1 MLCSRLAPPLCPQS
15 GGPPACLRA
24 CEPQTPFSSGSLC
37 CCPVCFTNRCRLVV
51 QARLHHQRPQR
62 AVRHRLPRARRGGAP
77 DGRHLPRPRLRILRW
92 VGGWLW
98 VAGFVWL
105 LGSFL
110 GLACECCCLAGCIPA
125 HLLSTEKHNTQHST
139 PPPPCPVSPHPAA
152 GAGHKIIRCEVSL
165 DDGKSWRLATETHNT
180 PPNKYG
186 KHWAWVWWSLDVPI
200 GECVEGWVGEGCGWR
215 LARRR
220 SWLAV
225 WLAVVNLICHTCS
238 ASPLRAMPRSLPP
251 ALPALPACL
260 QPSC

>member
-125 HLLSTEKHNTQHST
+125 HLLSTEKLNTQHST
-139 PPPPCPVSPHPAA
+139 PPPPVPFLPTLPQALATRSSAARCRLTTARAGGWPRRRTTRPPTSTASTGRGCGGAWMCPSVSVWKAGWEKAAVGGSRGA
-152 GAGHKIIRCEVSL
+152 GAGL
-165 DDGKSWRLATETHNT
+165 L
-180 PPNKYG
+180 
-186 KHWAWVWWSLDVPI
+186 
-200 GECVEGWVGEGCGWR
+200 CGW
-215 LARRR
+215 L
-220 SWLAV
+220 W
-225 WLAVVNLICHTCS
+225 
-238 ASPLRAMPRSLPP
+238 
-251 ALPALPACL
+251 
-260 QPSC
+260 